1 MKRYKKREHKRK
13 RMKEY
18 PEVDRP
24 REKMVRRGADSLSIL
39 ELMAVMVGSGNESVE
54 VYTIAKD
61 LARLVEDEFYE
72 LTLEKLNTVK
82 GIGKSKACRIMAAIE
97 LSRRFLVRENI
108 KIQNHNDVLPLV
120 KELKDKK
127 QEYFLTLTLD
137 AAHNLIEKRTVFIG
151 TLNESLVHP
160 REIFA
165 DAITDR
171 AAAIIFVH
179 NHTATEVTPSKAD
192 LQATERLVE
201 VAETIGIEVLDHII
215 LTKTG
220 FFSFKNNGVL

>member
-1 MKRYKKREHKRK
+1 MVRYKRTKYKRK
-13 RMKEY
+13 KMKEL
-18 PEVDRP
+18 PDCDRP
-24 REKMVRRGADSLSIL
+24 REKMMRRGAEALSIL
-39 ELMAVMVGSGNESVE
+39 ELMAAILGSGYRERE
-54 VYTIAKD
+54 VYAIAKD
-61 LARLVEDEFYE
+61 LARLVEEEFHQ
-72 LTLEKLNTVK
+72 LTVDKLRTIN
-82 GIGKSKACRIMAAIE
+82 GIGKAKACQIMAAIE
-97 LSRRFLVRENI
+97 FSRRFLVKKSI
-108 KIQNHNDVLPLV
+108 KINNHHDVLPLV
-120 KELKDKK
+120 EEVKDKK

-137 AAHNLIEKRTVFIG
+137 GAHNLIEKRTVFIG

-192 LQATERLVE
+192 LQVTKRLVE
-201 VAETIGIEVLDHII
+201 VAETMGIEVLDHII

-220 FFSFKNNGVL
+220 FFSFKSKGLL